1 MTSLPADIA
10 PQLAL
15 LTLQSWQ
22 SDCCMTRQRVQLL
35 HQLLHLAV
43 LAQRKLLLPVLEP
56 GLLQLGL
63 AQARN

>member
-1 MTSLPADIA
+1 
-10 PQLAL
+10 
-15 LTLQSWQ
+15 
-22 SDCCMTRQRVQLL
+22 MTRQRVQLL